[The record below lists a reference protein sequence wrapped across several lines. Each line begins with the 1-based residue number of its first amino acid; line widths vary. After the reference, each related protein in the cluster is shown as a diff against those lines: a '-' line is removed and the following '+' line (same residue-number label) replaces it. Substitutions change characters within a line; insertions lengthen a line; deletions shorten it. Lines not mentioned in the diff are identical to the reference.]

1 MKKPKTI
8 SISVGRK
15 GGLLKSIQDTVLSEQ
30 QQHLV
35 AGDQRSPVIY
45 PVISTKGGEGKSTQ
59 AANLAGFL
67 ADAGLKVLL
76 IDGDYAQPTASNIF
90 PLSYEAPMG
99 LVELLK
105 QTADLNDPD
114 CIISRTTIENL
125 DLIISNDPHEQ
136 LKTEM
141 LHAPDGRLR
150 LRNVLRHPLFNQYDV
165 IIVDSQG
172 ARSIM
177 LELIVL
183 AATDTAVGVVKP
195 VLPDVREF
203 IRGTVN
209 MVETLQPFSA
219 LGIPLPKVR
228 ILINCMD
235 YTRLA
240 RDTLDNLKT
249 IVGNGEYS
257 RTLPDGTVS
266 ILDTQIHDL
275 TIYKEGHAAGQ
286 PVHRLEKETS
296 RTSDS
301 AFMTMHSLACELFP
315 QWKGRFDAL
324 SEQSS
329 EVKS

>member
-1 MKKPKTI
+1 M
-8 SISVGRK
+8 
-15 GGLLKSIQDTVLSEQ
+15 QNTVQQEQ
-30 QQHLV
+30 QKYL
-35 AGDQRSPVIY
+35 ADSGQRSPIIV

-67 ADAGLKVLL
+67 ADAGLRTLL
-76 IDGDYAQPTASNIF
+76 VDGDYAQPTASNIF
-90 PLSYEAPMG
+90 PLAYEAPMG
-99 LVELLK
+99 LVELLN
-105 QTADLNDPD
+105 QSADLSLPD
-114 CIISRTTIENL
+114 NIISRTEISGL

-150 LRNVLRHPLFNQYDV
+150 LRNVLRHPLFSQYDV

-209 MVETLQPFSA
+209 MIETLLPFSSF
-219 LGIPLPKVR
+219 GIRLPQVR
-228 ILINCMD
+228 VLINCMD

-240 RDTLDNLKT
+240 RDTLEQLKGIIT
-249 IVGNGEYS
+249 DGRYS
-257 RTLPDGTVS
+257 QTLPEGLVS
-266 ILDTQIHDL
+266 LLNTHIYDL
-275 TIYKEGHAAGQ
+275 TIYKEGHAAGL
-286 PVHRLEKETS
+286 PVHRLEKTTS

-315 QWKGRFDAL
+315 QWKARFDAMATR
-324 SEQSS
+324 SP
-329 EVKS
+329 EVAYG